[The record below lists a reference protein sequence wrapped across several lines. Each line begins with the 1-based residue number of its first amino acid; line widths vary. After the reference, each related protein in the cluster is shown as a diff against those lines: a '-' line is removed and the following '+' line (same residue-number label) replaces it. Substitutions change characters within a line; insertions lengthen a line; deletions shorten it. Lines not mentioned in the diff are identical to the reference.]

1 MQRKIPN
8 SGPKR
13 QLLFLFLLYFSCI
26 LSLNAKSF
34 TISEIPFQDDVL
46 VEIKKSTQSIFDVFS
61 EIEKQTDYNFAYD
74 KQKLSGLSPVKIK
87 QGKYTLK
94 SILDKFSKEYELE
107 FKEINQVI
115 HVKQQSKSDQAATP
129 ISQPVKERQISGVIK
144 ASEGYTLPG
153 ANIKEVGTTNG
164 VVSGNDGEFTIDL
177 ITTAP
182 KLEVSYIGFE
192 TQIVEIGANQVYE
205 IILSEDEES
214 LEEVVVVG
222 FGEQKK
228 ISLVGSQST
237 IKPDELKLPVRNLS
251 NSLGG
256 RLAGMVAVQRSGEP
270 GYDGAEIFIRGIATF
285 GSSPRGPLLIVD
297 GVPDRPIDNINPEDI
312 ESFTIL
318 KDASATAVYG
328 ARGANGVIIIN
339 TKSGQIGKPI
349 INFEVRQAVTSF
361 TQLPRFVDGP
371 DFMRLYNEGLEMRG
385 RSPQYSEEQIRKV
398 ETGEDP
404 DLYPNVNWYEEIFN
418 KYAQNRSA
426 DINIRGGSE
435 YAKYYVSA
443 GYYSETGM
451 FKAGN
456 VETYNNRLTLD
467 RYTFLTNVD
476 VNLTKTTNIELGING
491 FIINS
496 NYPGVGT
503 GYLFDLAT
511 QNPPHIAPPQYSNG
525 QWPRVPGGFENPYR
539 ALTQSG
545 YATEYRNTI
554 RSNIRLKQDLNFITE
569 GLRFTT
575 MFSFDAYNWNNL
587 IRTRSVQTYYASG
600 RDAEGNLITEL
611 VDQGSDV
618 LGFEQS
624 RGGNR
629 KFYTESALNYSRTF
643 GEDHDVSGLLLYY
656 QSDFID
662 ADAGDLVSSI
672 PFRLRG
678 VSGRATYGYK
688 SKYFMEANFGYSGS
702 ENFSPDNRFGFFP
715 SFGTGW
721 VISNEPF
728 FSSVENT
735 ISHLKL
741 RYTFGLTGNS
751 NTSDRFL
758 FQTRIDNGDGYTFG
772 VPGNTR
778 GYGGMQEGQVGSNV
792 TWETGR
798 RHNLGLEINLFN
810 DDLSFIVEFFKERRT
825 GILMKLNDIPAA
837 SGYGGNTP
845 YGNIGITEN
854 KGFDLTATYNKHF
867 GSGSL
872 VNFFTFRGTFTYNK
886 NKNVYDGLPE
896 WQYPWLNR
904 VGQRIDQRFG
914 YVALG
919 LFESEEEIA
928 NSPQQAGDVRPGD
941 IKYQDLNDD
950 GIINTYDQRAIGY
963 GPIPQIMYGLNFGA
977 GIKKFEVVLFFQG
990 AGLVDF
996 MYSGGQGTNPFYD
1009 GPTRGNLYEMALD
1022 RWTPENPSQDVF
1034 YPRMSTRE
1042 DITTN
1047 YYQSTWWM
1055 FRSDYLRLKNTEI
1068 AYNFD
1073 MSKFKKVG
1081 MKNLRLYV
1089 NATNLVT
1096 FSPWKIWDP
1105 ELGDGR
1111 GTSYPNT
1118 TTYNIGLRASFQ

>member
-1 MQRKIPN
+1 MVKKIPIAERLWRY
-8 SGPKR
+8 S
-13 QLLFLFLLYFSCI
+13 LSFLILFSI
-26 LSLNAKSF
+26 TATVKASSASLPVSNNQSDV
-34 TISEIPFQDDVL
+34 IVNIEVSEG
-46 VEIKKSTQSIFDVFS
+46 SIFEIFS
-61 EIEKQTDYNFAYD
+61 EIERKTDFNFAYD
-74 KQKLSGLSPVKIK
+74 KDKLKGVDNVKIK
-87 QGKYTLK
+87 KGKQSLK
-94 SILDKFSKEYELE
+94 SILNTLSEEFELE
-107 FKEINQVI
+107 FKEINRVI
-115 HVKQQSKSDQAATP
+115 HVKQLEKTTAPKSTE
-129 ISQPVKERQISGVIK
+129 SKERSISGVVK
-144 ASEGYTLPG
+144 SVDGFTLPG

-164 VVSGNDGEFTIDL
+164 IVTNNDGEFTLTL
-177 ITTAP
+177 ITTEP
-182 KLEVSYIGFE
+182 KIEVSFIGFE
-192 TQIVEIGANQVYE
+192 SQIVEIGARQTYE
-205 IILSEDEES
+205 ITLLEDEAA
-214 LEEVVVVG
+214 LDEVVVVG

-237 IKPDELKLPVRNLS
+237 IKPAELKLPIRDLT

-256 RLAGMVAVQRSGEP
+256 RLAGMVSVQRSGEP
-270 GYDGAEIFIRGIATF
+270 GYDGSEIFIRGIATF

-297 GVPDRPIDNINPEDI
+297 GVPDRPINNINPEDI

-361 TQLPRFVDGP
+361 TQLPSFVDGP

-385 RSPQYSEEQIRKV
+385 RTPQYTAEQIRMV

-404 DLYPNVNWYEEIFN
+404 DLYPNVNWYDEIFN

-451 FKAGN
+451 FKAGE
-456 VETYNNRLTLD
+456 VESYNNRLTLD
-467 RYTFLTNVD
+467 RFTFLTNVD
-476 VNLTKTTNIELGING
+476 VNLTKSTNIELGING

-503 GYLFDLAT
+503 GDLFNMAT
-511 QNPPHIAPPQYSNG
+511 QSPPHIAPPQYSNG
-525 QWPRVPGGFENPYR
+525 QFPRVPGGYNNPYER
-539 ALTQSG
+539 LTQSG

-554 RSNIRLKQDLNFITE
+554 RSNIRLKQDLDFITK
-569 GLRFTT
+569 GLKFTS

-587 IRTRSVQTYYASG
+587 NRTRNVQTYYASG
-600 RDAEGNLITEL
+600 RDEEGNLITEL

-618 LGFEQS
+618 LGFNQS

-629 KFYTESALNYSRTF
+629 KFYTESAINYSRTF
-643 GEDHDVSGLLLYY
+643 GENHDISGMLLYY
-656 QSDFID
+656 QSDYIN

-678 VSGRATYGYK
+678 FSGRATYGYN
-688 SKYFMEANFGYSGS
+688 SKYFFEANFGYSGS

-721 VISNEPF
+721 VISNESF
-728 FSSVENT
+728 FEPMKDVM
-735 ISHLKL
+735 SHLKL

-758 FQTRIDNGDGYTFG
+758 FQTRIDGGDGYTFG

-778 GYGGMQEGQVGSNV
+778 GYSGMQEGQVGSDV

-798 RHNLGLEINLFN
+798 RHNLGLEMNFFN
-810 DDLSFIVEFFKERRT
+810 DDLSFIVEFFKERRS
-825 GILMKLNDIPAA
+825 GILMKLNDVPAA

-854 KGFDLTATYNKHF
+854 KGFDLTLNYNKHF
-867 GSGSL
+867 GSSSL
-872 VNFFTFRGTFTYNK
+872 VNFLTFRGTFTYNK

-904 VGQRIDQRFG
+904 VGHRIDQRFG
-914 YVALG
+914 YIATG

-928 NSPQQAGDVRPGD
+928 NSPTQAGDVRPGD

-963 GPIPQIMYGLNFGA
+963 GPVPQIMYGLNIGA
-977 GIKKFEVVLFFQG
+977 GIKRFEVVLFFQG

-996 MYSGGQGTNPFYD
+996 MYSGGEGTNPFFD
-1009 GPTRGNLYEMALD
+1009 GPTRGNLYDMALD

-1047 YYQSTWWM
+1047 YYGSTWWL
-1055 FRSDYLRLKNTEI
+1055 FRSDYIRLKNAEI

-1073 MSKFKKVG
+1073 MSKLKKVG
-1081 MKNLRLYV
+1081 MKNLRVYL

-1118 TTYNIGLRASFQ
+1118 TTFNIGLRASFQ

>member
-1 MQRKIPN
+1 MATTLDHVSQ
-8 SGPKR
+8 
-13 QLLFLFLLYFSCI
+13 
-26 LSLNAKSF
+26 A
-34 TISEIPFQDDVL
+34 DVFINL
-46 VEIKKSTQSIFDVFS
+46 EKPEGSIFEIFS
-61 EIEKQTDYNFAYD
+61 EIERQSDFNFAYD
-74 KQKLSGLSPVKIK
+74 KDKLKGVEHVKLK
-87 QGKYTLK
+87 QGKQSLK
-94 SILDKFSKEYELE
+94 SILDQLAKDHELV
-107 FKEINQVI
+107 FKEINHVI
-115 HVKQQSKSDQAATP
+115 HVRQVPKKVSVFKTENNTENREIKGVVKTP
-129 ISQPVKERQISGVIK
+129 DGL
-144 ASEGYTLPG
+144 TLPG

-164 VVSGNDGEFTIDL
+164 VVTNNDGEFFFNL
-177 ITTAP
+177 ITANP
-182 KLEVSYIGFE
+182 KIEVSFIGYE
-192 TQIVEIGANQVYE
+192 SQIVEIGSNSDYE
-205 IILSEDEES
+205 IILQEDES
-214 LEEVVVVG
+214 ALEEVVVVG

-237 IKPDELKLPVRNLS
+237 IKPAELKLPVRDLT

-256 RLAGMVAVQRSGEP
+256 RLAGLVSVQRSGEP
-270 GYDGAEIFIRGIATF
+270 GYDGSEIFIRGIATF

-339 TKSGQIGKPI
+339 TKSGQVGKPI

-361 TQLPRFVDGP
+361 TQLPSFVDGP

-385 RSPQYSEEQIRKV
+385 RNPQYSAEQIRMV

-404 DLYPNVNWYEEIFN
+404 DLYPNVDWYDEIFN
-418 KYAQNRSA
+418 THAQNRSV

-503 GYLFDLAT
+503 GYLFDLAS

-525 QWPRVPGGFENPYR
+525 QWPRVPGGFENPYK

-554 RSNIRLKQDLNFITE
+554 RSNLRLKQDLGFIME

-587 IRTRSVQTYYASG
+587 NRTKSVQTYYANG
-600 RDAEGNLITEL
+600 RDEDGNLLTEL

-629 KFYTESALNYSRTF
+629 KFYTESSLNYNRTF
-643 GEDHDVSGLLLYY
+643 SSDHDVSAMLLYY
-656 QSDFID
+656 QSDYIN

-678 VSGRATYGYK
+678 VSGRSTYGFK
-688 SKYFMEANFGYSGS
+688 SKYFFEANFGYSGS
-702 ENFSPDNRFGFFP
+702 ENFSPDSRFGFFP

-721 VISNEPF
+721 VISNESF
-728 FSSVENT
+728 FQPVKDL

-778 GYGGMQEGQVGSNV
+778 GYGGMQEGQVGSDV

-798 RHNLGLEINLFN
+798 RHNLGLEVNFFN
-810 DDLSFIVEFFKERRT
+810 DDLSFIIEFFQERRD
-825 GILMKLNDIPAA
+825 GILMKLNDVPAA
-837 SGYGGNTP
+837 SGYGSNTP

-854 KGFDLTATYNKHF
+854 KGVDLTLNYNKHF
-867 GSGSL
+867 GSNSL
-872 VNFFTFRGTFTYNK
+872 VNFLTFRGTMTYNK

-904 VGQRIDQRFG
+904 VGHRIDQRFG
-914 YVALG
+914 YIAEG
-919 LFESEEEIA
+919 LFIDEEDIA
-928 NSPQQAGDVRPGD
+928 NSAEQAGDVRPGD
-941 IKYQDLNDD
+941 IKYKDLNGD

-963 GPIPQIMYGLNFGA
+963 GPVPQIMYGLNIGA
-977 GIKKFEVVLFFQG
+977 GIKRFEVVLFFQG

-996 MYSGGQGTNPFYD
+996 MYAGGQGTNPFYD
-1009 GPTRGNLYEMALD
+1009 GPTRGNLYDMALD

-1034 YPRMSTRE
+1034 YPRLSTRE

-1047 YYQSTWWM
+1047 YYGSTWWL
-1055 FRSDYLRLKNTEI
+1055 FRSDYLRLKNAEI

-1073 MSKFKKVG
+1073 MGKLQKFG
-1081 MKNLRLYV
+1081 MKNLRLYL
-1089 NATNLVT
+1089 NGTNLVT
-1096 FSPWKIWDP
+1096 LSPWKIWDP

-1118 TTYNIGLRASFQ
+1118 TTFNVGLRASFQ